1 MKNSLL
7 RHSMDGLPDCEA
19 DKVEQF
25 KDLDGFIS
33 ARYWLKKP
41 ETDFFNILLDS
52 TGLVQRGL
60 DDAEEP

>member
-1 MKNSLL
+1 
-7 RHSMDGLPDCEA
+7 MDGLPDCEA

-33 ARYWLKKP
+33 ARYWLKKT